1 MQSIGT
7 AIGPFVGG
15 QLVERFG
22 YRIATTPM
30 VLTMI
35 SLTVLVT
42 IYVFKI
48 KKDPKIDC
56 VSSIRTVY

>member
-1 MQSIGT
+1 MLLCNIGT
-7 AIGPFVGG
+7 AVGPFVGG

-22 YRIATTPM
+22 YRMATTPM

-35 SLTVLVT
+35 SLTLLVA

-48 KKDPKIDC
+48 KKNPNLYSHLK
-56 VSSIRTVY
+56 T